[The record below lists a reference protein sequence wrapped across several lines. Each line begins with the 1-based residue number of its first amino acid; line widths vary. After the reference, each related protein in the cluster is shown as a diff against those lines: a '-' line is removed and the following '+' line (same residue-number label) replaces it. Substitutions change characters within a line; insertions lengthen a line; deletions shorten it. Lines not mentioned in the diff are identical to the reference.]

1 MVRCRL
7 VFLLLACLVPFCGAR
22 EARGE
27 LLGYWSADL
36 TAGQG
41 DVLLNDL
48 EDPDL
53 DGEMVDVSYSA
64 DSQGHTGEA
73 GDYALQ
79 FEGFDE
85 DYVAIP
91 PIEEFFEAITLTAW
105 VNGVPNG
112 GWTGLIVS
120 RDPVSPLY
128 LGFYGET
135 TDLAY
140 VWNDNSGDTWGWVS
154 GVSVSEDEWTFVALT
169 VEEDQA
175 TMFAGQKGGELQYAS
190 NEIEH
195 FEQESLTEWRLAED
209 DCCGGTRN
217 FAGLM
222 DDVSIWNEALD
233 IEQLEALHAGTET
246 PLTLAGIGGD
256 PLDPLNDGTLAGPA
270 ERADYVHNV
279 LGTWVGDSNLDG
291 EFNSSDFVV
300 VFTAGEYEDGV
311 LGNSSW
317 VTGDWDGDQEFN
329 SSDFVAAFMDGG
341 FEQGARPAA
350 QAVPEPNAVVL
361 LCFAGLVGMATGRR
375 NLIRSSISSE

>member
-1 MVRCRL
+1 MVRYCL
-7 VFLLLACLVPFCGAR
+7 KVLLLTCVMSFCGSM

-53 DGEMVDVSYSA
+53 DGEMVDVNYTA
-64 DSQGHTGEA
+64 DSQGHTGNA
-73 GDYALQ
+73 GDYALE

-91 PIEEFFEAITLTAW
+91 PIEESFEAITLTAW
-105 VNGVPNG
+105 VNGFPNG

-128 LGFYGET
+128 LGFYGES

-140 VWNDNSGDTWGWVS
+140 VWNDNSADTWGWVS
-154 GVSVSEDEWTFVALT
+154 EVPVSEDAWTFVALT
-169 VEEDQA
+169 VEEGQA
-175 TMFAGQKGGELQYAS
+175 TLFAGQKGGELQYAS

-209 DCCGGTRN
+209 DCCGGSRN

-233 IEQLEALHAGTET
+233 LEQLGALHAGTET

-270 ERADYVHNV
+270 GRADYVHNV

-341 FEQGARPAA
+341 FEQGARPVVR
-350 QAVPEPNAVVL
+350 AVPEPNAVVL
-361 LCFAGLVGMATGRR
+361 LFSAGLVGMATCRR